1 MTPTSAERG
10 HETRQR
16 LLDAAAE
23 AIVEDG
29 WGAVTTRRVADRA
42 GLRPGLVH
50 YHFSSVTDLLIESAL
65 SAARREMAR
74 ATEAMS
80 QADSPSGGMSEVLG
94 MVAGYTAADPTTV
107 LFSEMLLASTRLER
121 LRVRLAEMLGEWR
134 AGVAEWLRAANAP
147 EGAGSSAAPGAQEA
161 PGAPGAQEAPG
172 AREEAGDDAE
182 ATALLLGAAIDGLV
196 LHRLIDPSVAR
207 ISVAGPLSRLARVAS
222 AGPERQS
229 ASTEP

>member
-147 EGAGSSAAPGAQEA
+147 EGAGSSAAPGARE
-161 PGAPGAQEAPG
+161 ERG

>member
-23 AIVEDG
+23 LIVEDG

-50 YHFSSVTDLLIESAL
+50 YHFSSVTDLLIEAAL
-65 SAARREMAR
+65 SAAQREMAR

-80 QADSPSGGMSEVLG
+80 QADDPGRGMEQVLG
-94 MVAGYTAADPTTV
+94 MVAEYTASDPTTV

-134 AGVAEWLRAANAP
+134 AGVAEWLRAANAVDI
-147 EGAGSSAAPGAQEA
+147 AGSSAVAEG
-161 PGAPGAQEAPG
+161 
-172 AREEAGDDAE
+172 REEARDDAE

-196 LHRLIDPSVAR
+196 LHRLIDPSVAQV
-207 ISVAGPLSRLARVAS
+207 SVAGALSRLAGVAP
-222 AGPERQS
+222 AAAEEAPDG
-229 ASTEP
+229 TEP

>member
-161 PGAPGAQEAPG
+161 PGAREERG

>member
-147 EGAGSSAAPGAQEA
+147 EGAGSSAAPGAQET
-161 PGAPGAQEAPG
+161 PGAQ
-172 AREEAGDDAE
+172 EEAGDDAE